1 MRATWHSMVRWC
13 FVSMATLLAGCAGDW
28 TALDTAS
35 IKPGAEAVT
44 SKFVPGVP
52 NGYQCPLV
60 PNGFDPAGS
69 IYRLDKDGTYFRVK
83 DFSTDAAIAAL
94 GTLKREVKISNYQLA
109 DTQQSNVG
117 LSLNLLNKVL
127 PGLTASASADYK
139 KAMTVEI
146 TVEDMVGEV
155 IDDAVADRIVEQ
167 FQSTMK
173 AKPNNTYFLV
183 REAVKAGAVSYKIKR
198 TDLAKLGGKAE
209 VEKLAQGAANVTVRE
224 NDGVLEIKQTFKP
237 DRMPICIKSAELMI
251 ESGRGGASPYVGL
264 KSVNETPPPK
274 IKRVGAN

>member
-1 MRATWHSMVRWC
+1 
-13 FVSMATLLAGCAGDW
+13 MATLLTGCASDW
-28 TALDTAS
+28 TAIDTAS

-94 GTLKREVKISNYQLA
+94 GTFKREVKISNYQLA
-109 DTQQSNVG
+109 DTQQASVG

-173 AKPNNTYFLV
+173 VKPGNTYFLV

-251 ESGRGGASPYVGL
+251 DAVRAVPPSTIAL
-264 KSVNETPPPK
+264 KSVNDTPPPK

>member
-1 MRATWHSMVRWC
+1 MQATWRGIGRWC
-13 FVSMATLLAGCAGDW
+13 LFSMTALLAGCAGDG

-35 IKPGAEAVT
+35 IKIGAEAVT

-83 DFSTDAAIAAL
+83 DFTTDAAITAL
-94 GTLKREVKISNYQLA
+94 GTFRREVKISNYQLA
-109 DTQQSNVG
+109 DTQQASVG

-155 IDDAVADRIVEQ
+155 IDDAVADRIVEL
-167 FQSTMK
+167 FQTTMK
-173 AKPNNTYFLV
+173 AKPGNTYFLV

-237 DRMPICIKSAELMI
+237 DRMPICIKSAELVI
-251 ESGRGGASPYVGL
+251 EAGLARPSANIAL
-264 KSVNETPPPK
+264 KSVNETPLPK
-274 IKRVGAN
+274 IKRVGVN